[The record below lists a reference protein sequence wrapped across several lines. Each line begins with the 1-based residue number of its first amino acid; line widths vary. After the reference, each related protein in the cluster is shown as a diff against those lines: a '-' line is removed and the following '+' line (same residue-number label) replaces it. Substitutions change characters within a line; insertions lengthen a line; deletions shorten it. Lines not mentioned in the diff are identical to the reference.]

1 LVVLGSPRNAYSIRV
16 SRIPRWLAGE
26 LGFEPRQT
34 ESESVVL
41 PLHHSPMFSVTYR
54 EVLRFL
60 RGAGKSGA
68 SVCPST
74 RLVRALASIGRWASR
89 PGPGGPAAIWPF
101 CAPHRIGS
109 MSVGVGLR
117 RLARR
122 KNAGIVAGAGLAYN
136 HSGARK
142 SRPNL
147 WCQSMDCPA
156 MKRSRYWSAQL
167 ADANRACNAERPKS

>member
-60 RGAGKSGA
+60 RGAGKSGG

-74 RLVRALASIGRWASR
+74 RLVRALASIGGWP
-89 PGPGGPAAIWPF
+89 PGQGRVSLRPF

-122 KNAGIVAGAGLAYN
+122 KNAGVVAGAGLAYN
-136 HSGARK
+136 HSGTRK

-147 WCQSMDCPA
+147 WCRSMDCPA